1 LPIVS
6 EIEIPTRNLP
16 DENFID
22 SAFNVSPSMKEIR
35 RLVNDFLIIPF
46 SAHTFKD

>member
-16 DENFID
+16 DGNFID

-35 RLVNDFLIIPF
+35 RLISSWFPDKIINL
-46 SAHTFKD
+46 